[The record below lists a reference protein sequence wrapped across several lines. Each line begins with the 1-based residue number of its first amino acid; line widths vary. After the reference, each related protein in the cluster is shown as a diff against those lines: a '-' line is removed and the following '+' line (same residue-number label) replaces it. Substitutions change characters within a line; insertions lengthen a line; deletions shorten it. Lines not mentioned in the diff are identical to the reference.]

1 MRSDLSTFNR
11 GMSSILSAGDIHKQS
26 CIKIS
31 FIIHVLDLIDKG
43 TEYEIH
49 CDLPGVAKE
58 DLEVQIT
65 EDMVYIRGVRRQVHE
80 EDTEFTHRIER
91 TFGKVER
98 TLRLPKNAD
107 TGKAKAKF
115 EGGVLLV
122 SFPKIP
128 GIESGIK
135 RIEIA

>member
-1 MRSDLSTFNR
+1 M
-11 GMSSILSAGDIHKQS
+11 
-26 CIKIS
+26 
-31 FIIHVLDLIDKG
+31 
-43 TEYEIH
+43 
-49 CDLPGVAKE
+49 AKE

-65 EDMVYIRGVRRQVHE
+65 DDLVYIRGVRRQVHE
-80 EDTEFTHRIER
+80 EDTEFSHRIER

-107 TGKAKAKF
+107 TGKAAAKF
-115 EGGVLLV
+115 EGGLLLV

-128 GIESGIK
+128 GIDSGVK